1 VGAPPGRPP
10 DRLRLDEAQVSGESA
25 WLLAT
30 LALLEIKHALCDF
43 FLQTTY
49 QVMNKGTYG
58 HAGGVI
64 HAGLHALGTAIVL
77 LIVGPSV
84 ILGVAIVVIEFA
96 IHYHLDWGKEQVS
109 RHASLTPEAGA
120 YWWAF
125 GTDQLLHHLT
135 YIAIAAVLALTK
147 VF

>member
-1 VGAPPGRPP
+1 
-10 DRLRLDEAQVSGESA
+10 VSGETA

-58 HAGGVI
+58 HAGGLI
-64 HAGLHALGTAIVL
+64 HAGLHVVGTAIVL
-77 LIVGPSV
+77 LIVGAPLL
-84 ILGVAIVVIEFA
+84 LGVVIVAVEFA
-96 IHYHLDWGKEQVS
+96 IHYHLDWGKEQIS
-109 RHASLTPEAGA
+109 RHASLSPEAGSS
-120 YWWAF
+120 WGAF

-135 YIAIAAVLALTK
+135 YLVIAAVLALAK